1 MIETIIEALSYHG
14 RLQAEVEKEKIMKEI
29 VDEKNNKIIGNV
41 NLDNSK
47 VKFIGSNN
55 VLYINDEI
63 TLVNS
68 SIEFRGDNSLV
79 YLCKT
84 SEKITVDIKLYN
96 NSTIYF
102 GKNIWINKGVKIVIS
117 EQTNLFIGKNC
128 MIAPE
133 CCFRSAD
140 PHIIYD
146 INTKKRI
153 NQSKSIFIG
162 DHVWIGQG
170 IMVLKNAMVGSGA
183 VIGAKSLITNKRYNS
198 NTIYGGSP
206 AKKIKEG
213 IFFIHDDCHRFLD
226 EDIEKYEYNDTD
238 KYIYNRDGT
247 TTEFEDIDNNLR
259 GASIKDRIDYL
270 DKITLNN
277 DKNRFYIGDQII
289 NDGVVFGGSA
299 GAIIFGKDIDICK
312 YEGDNSIIGLKDT
325 SGFDVLSGYSLL
337 CHYNDNIVKTENNI
351 NYLKE
356 YSIGR
361 KVIYLPEEDTIFI
374 DSNDIELIGDKEYI
388 VFNNGNMQVIT
399 VTENNR

>member
-1 MIETIIEALSYHG
+1 
-14 RLQAEVEKEKIMKEI
+14 
-29 VDEKNNKIIGNV
+29 
-41 NLDNSK
+41 
-47 VKFIGSNN
+47 
-55 VLYINDEI
+55 
-63 TLVNS
+63 
-68 SIEFRGDNSLV
+68 
-79 YLCKT
+79 
-84 SEKITVDIKLYN
+84 
-96 NSTIYF
+96 
-102 GKNIWINKGVKIVIS
+102 
-117 EQTNLFIGKNC
+117 

-183 VIGAKSLITNKRYNS
+183 VIGAKSLITNKKYNS

-247 TTEFEDIDNNLR
+247 TTEFEDIENNLR

-277 DKNRFYIGDQII
+277 DKNRFYIGD
-289 NDGVVFGGSA
+289 
-299 GAIIFGKDIDICK
+299 
-312 YEGDNSIIGLKDT
+312 
-325 SGFDVLSGYSLL
+325 
-337 CHYNDNIVKTENNI
+337 
-351 NYLKE
+351 
-356 YSIGR
+356 
-361 KVIYLPEEDTIFI
+361 
-374 DSNDIELIGDKEYI
+374 
-388 VFNNGNMQVIT
+388 
-399 VTENNR
+399 

>member
-1 MIETIIEALSYHG
+1 
-14 RLQAEVEKEKIMKEI
+14 MKEI
-29 VDEKNNKIIGNV
+29 IDEKNNKIIGNI

-47 VKFIGSNN
+47 VKFTGSNN
-55 VLYINDEI
+55 ILYINDEI

-68 SIEFRGDNSLV
+68 SIDFRGDNSLV

-84 SEKITVDIKLYN
+84 AEKITVDIKLYN

-117 EQTNLFIGKNC
+117 EQTNLFLGNNC

-133 CCFRSAD
+133 CCIRSAD

-183 VIGAKSLITNKRYNS
+183 VIGAKSLITNKKYNS

-247 TTEFEDIDNNLR
+247 TTEFEDIENNLR

-277 DKNRFYIGDQII
+277 DKNRFYIGD
-289 NDGVVFGGSA
+289 
-299 GAIIFGKDIDICK
+299 
-312 YEGDNSIIGLKDT
+312 
-325 SGFDVLSGYSLL
+325 
-337 CHYNDNIVKTENNI
+337 
-351 NYLKE
+351 
-356 YSIGR
+356 
-361 KVIYLPEEDTIFI
+361 
-374 DSNDIELIGDKEYI
+374 
-388 VFNNGNMQVIT
+388 
-399 VTENNR
+399 